1 MTVLPRRRLKV
12 VRSKAGWS
20 KAGWSKAG
28 WSKAGWSKAG
38 WSKAG
43 RVGLLLSAS
52 LGVARCAEPPPVAPV
67 PTIASKAAPAPA
79 SLPPA
84 SPPAAASGVAAG
96 PDADGK
102 PVLFND
108 PPARPDTPLCG
119 RQAQEANAI
128 GAGLQGSRVA
138 ASGICAGFACYDP
151 LTATY
156 IGADGYRHV
165 CR

>member
-1 MTVLPRRRLKV
+1 MTVLPGRRSGAA
-12 VRSKAGWS
+12 RSA
-20 KAGWSKAG
+20 
-28 WSKAGWSKAG
+28 
-38 WSKAG
+38 
-43 RVGLLLSAS
+43 LLLLAS
-52 LGVARCAEPPPVAPV
+52 FGIVRCAEPPKSVQPV
-67 PTIASKAAPAPA
+67 PVVARPAVAAPGAQPA
-79 SLPPA
+79 APPA
-84 SPPAAASGVAAG
+84 VAGMGAA

-128 GAGLQGSRVA
+128 GASLQGPRVA

>member
-1 MTVLPRRRLKV
+1 MTILPRRGLKAG
-12 VRSKAGWS
+12 RSKAGLS
-20 KAGWSKAG
+20 KAGLSKAG
-28 WSKAGWSKAG
+28 L
-38 WSKAG
+38 SKAG
-43 RVGLLLSAS
+43 RVGLLLSVS
-52 LGVARCAEPPPVAPV
+52 LGVAHCAAPPTAPA
-67 PTIASKAAPAPA
+67 PGPAIASQAAPAPA

-84 SPPAAASGVAAG
+84 SLPAAASGVATGSGTA

-108 PPARPDTPLCG
+108 PPARPDTPFCG
-119 RQAQEANAI
+119 RQAREVDAI
-128 GAGLQGSRVA
+128 GATLQGPRVA
-138 ASGICAGFACYDP
+138 ASGICASFACYDP